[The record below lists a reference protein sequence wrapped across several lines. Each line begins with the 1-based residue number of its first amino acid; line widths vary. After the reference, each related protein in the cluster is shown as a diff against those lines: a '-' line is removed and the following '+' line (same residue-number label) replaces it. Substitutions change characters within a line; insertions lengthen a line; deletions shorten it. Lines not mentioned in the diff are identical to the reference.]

1 MRYRA
6 VERPNM
12 MGGRGFRVEE
22 LKSRTFVFQ
31 FLALVATHSQQSN
44 ADTWRMQVF
53 SADKNL
59 PFPCLP
65 TNHHPTL
72 CIVMMFCTVS
82 SGLITAQ
89 LVFLASKVQY
99 SDNRN
104 IVTHFTLRS
113 CTMLMVLSETN
124 IYISCPEYWQQ
135 CPNIIEMSAA
145 AWHGAWQR
153 DSVTMAG
160 QPPVYGA
167 ALISCKP
174 PETGRDIITLLL
186 LQ

>member
-1 MRYRA
+1 MA
-6 VERPNM
+6 L
-12 MGGRGFRVEE
+12 FFSKLEE
-22 LKSRTFVFQ
+22 LCCPT
-31 FLALVATHSQQSN
+31 LLVATHSQQSN

-65 TNHHPTL
+65 TNHHPDHPTL

-104 IVTHFTLRS
+104 IDTHFTLRS

-124 IYISCPEYWQQ
+124 IYISCPEYWQPRRSVQ
-135 CPNIIEMSAA
+135 ILLRCQQPRDTE
-145 AWHGAWQR
+145 R
-153 DSVTMAG
+153 DSVTAWQWLG
-160 QPPVYGA
+160 SLQCQYGA

>member
-1 MRYRA
+1 MSLLDWEQSLSKEEAITSIRRMA
-6 VERPNM
+6 V
-12 MGGRGFRVEE
+12 FFSTLEE
-22 LKSRTFVFQ
+22 LCCPTLV
-31 FLALVATHSQQSN
+31 VATHCQQCT
-44 ADTWRMQVF
+44 ADTGRMQVF

-59 PFPCLP
+59 PFPCLS

-124 IYISCPEYWQQ
+124 IYI
-135 CPNIIEMSAA
+135 
-145 AWHGAWQR
+145 R
-153 DSVTMAG
+153 DHS
-160 QPPVYGA
+160 
-167 ALISCKP
+167 S
-174 PETGRDIITLLL
+174 IT
-186 LQ
+186 